1 MISIIIPVF
10 NSELTIETLVDNI
23 VKNLNE
29 KLKFEII
36 LVNDCS
42 EDDSENLCKGL
53 VEKFSNVSLF
63 SLSKNFGE
71 HNAIMAGLSQSI
83 GDHAVIMSDDLQH
96 SIEALIKL
104 IDYGIKEKENFD
116 VVYTYYEKKKYG
128 FFKNKL
134 SELNNL
140 VANYLLEKPKDLY
153 LSSFKFINRFII
165 NEIIKNNSPFVYID
179 GLILGTTNKIG
190 KIKVE
195 HVKRSHGKS
204 GYTIIKMLKLW
215 SNMTTS
221 FSIFPL
227 RLSMLMGTTLSF
239 IGFIL
244 AFIFFIERIVDST
257 VPSGFA
263 SIFLAVTIFSGV
275 ILIALGVI
283 GEYIGRIFI
292 SQNQKPQFIIK
303 NSWKKNK

>member
-10 NSELTIETLVDNI
+10 NSELTIETLINNI
-23 VKNLNE
+23 VKNLND
-29 KLKFEII
+29 KLEYEII
-36 LVNDCS
+36 LVNDSS
-42 EDDSENLCKGL
+42 EDNSENLCKAL
-53 VEKFSNVSLF
+53 VEKFSNISLF

-71 HNAIMAGLSQSI
+71 HNAIMAGLNQSI

-104 IDYGIKEKENFD
+104 INYGIKEKNNFD

-128 FFKNKL
+128 FFKNIL
-134 SELNNL
+134 SELNDL
-140 VANYLLEKPKDLY
+140 VANYLLDKPKNLY
-153 LSSFKFINRFII
+153 LSSFKIINRFII
-165 NEIIKNNSPFVYID
+165 NEIIKYNSPFVYID
-179 GLILGTTNKIG
+179 GLILGTTNKIS

-195 HVKRSHGKS
+195 HVERSHGKS
-204 GYTIIKMLKLW
+204 GYTISKMLKLW
-215 SNMTTS
+215 SNMATS

-227 RLSMLMGTTLSF
+227 RLSMLMGIILSSM
-239 IGFIL
+239 GFIL
-244 AFIFFIERIVDST
+244 AFMFFVERIVDNT

-263 SIFLAVTIFSGV
+263 SIFVAVTVFSGA

-283 GEYIGRIFI
+283 GEYVGRIFL